1 MRRSDAGRGAAD
13 SLYCAMAD
21 THLHHATGNCVKS
34 TIALAE
40 DACAQAGVRLT
51 KIRRRVLEIIAA
63 AGTPIGAYAIID
75 SMARSTGTRPAPMTV
90 YRALDFLIEQ
100 ALVHRLASR
109 NAYLACDHSH
119 GHDDTVVFL
128 LCEACTYVGEIADTQ
143 LASIIDAQG
152 RAKGF
157 SAQRRLIEVSGLC
170 AACVVASNATQ
181 G

>member
-1 MRRSDAGRGAAD
+1 MKRSASGRDDADG
-13 SLYCAMAD
+13 LCCVMAD
-21 THLHHATGNCVKS
+21 HHPRSATGNCVKS

-40 DACAQAGVRLT
+40 EACAEAGVRLT
-51 KIRRRVLEIIAA
+51 KIRRQVLEVIAD
-63 AGTPIGAYAIID
+63 AGAPIGAYAIID

-90 YRALDFLIEQ
+90 YRALDFLIER

-119 GHDDTVVFL
+119 GQDDTVVFL

-143 LASIIDAQG
+143 LAGIIDAQG
-152 RAKGF
+152 RTRGF
-157 SAQRRLIEVSGLC
+157 TAQRRLIEVSGLC
-170 AACVVASNATQ
+170 AACAVASNATQ